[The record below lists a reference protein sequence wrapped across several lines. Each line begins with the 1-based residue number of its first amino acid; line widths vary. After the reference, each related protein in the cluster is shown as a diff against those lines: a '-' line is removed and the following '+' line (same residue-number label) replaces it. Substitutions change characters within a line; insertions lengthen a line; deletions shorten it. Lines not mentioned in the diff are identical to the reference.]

1 MGKVAENSK
10 YYEEARRFARLI
22 SQTAR
27 TSENC
32 NFVIVTVGV
41 RGIMEAANRGAH
53 DVGTESIGL
62 NIVLPFEQMTERIHN
77 S

>member
-32 NFVIVTVGV
+32 NFVIVTGGGP
-41 RGIMEAANRGAH
+41 RHYGSGKPRR
-53 DVGTESIGL
+53 S
-62 NIVLPFEQMTERIHN
+62 
-77 S
+77 